1 MIAVLGLIVRA
12 SAAGHLRRAKGIAET
27 GPYARTRNPLYLGSV
42 ILAAGFLVASHS
54 LIPSILLSSYFL
66 VFYPTVMRREEAELR
81 GNYGAAFDEYAKRVP
96 LFFPRLGSVSAAE
109 RTRFSFRQYLHNRE
123 YTVAIGMIVIMTY
136 LSVVAMLRK

>member
-1 MIAVLGLIVRA
+1 MRGREIPCTW
-12 SAAGHLRRAKGIAET
+12 AAC
-27 GPYARTRNPLYLGSV
+27 

-96 LFFPRLGSVSAAE
+96 LFFPRLGSVSAAG
-109 RTRFSFRQYLHNRE
+109 RRGFPSDSTCTTANTRSPS
-123 YTVAIGMIVIMTY
+123 A
-136 LSVVAMLRK
+136 